1 MSNSSDFLREE
12 YTIDTPENVTF
23 GYEIAGIGSRF
34 IGAVVDSIILVVSL
48 MLLNIILGVVL
59 SVTGDVESLFLGDE
73 NEIGWWSG
81 LVLAIYTL
89 LNFGLIWGYYILFE
103 LLWNGQTP
111 GKRVAKVRVVRMDGN
126 PAGFIEIV
134 VRNLV
139 RIIDFL
145 PGAYGIGLVTMFF
158 NRQARRLGDFAAGTL
173 VIKEQP
179 EVGLESLGRGAG
191 STRPVR
197 IDPVPIG
204 PVPIGGAFDPP
215 GVASAQC
222 PNLHRLSAADIDL
235 VQDALNRYS
244 AGKADGYL
252 LRRLAVAL
260 AAKLEMPDPTQDWR
274 RFLNAIAEAYRQAGQ
289 G

>member
-34 IGAVVDSIILVVSL
+34 IGALVDSIILVVSL

-111 GKRVAKVRVVRMDGN
+111 GKRVAKVRVVRIDGN
-126 PAGFIEIV
+126 PVGFIEIV

-173 VIKEQP
+173 VIKERP
-179 EVGLESLGRGAG
+179 EVGLESLGRSAI
-191 STRPVR
+191 SARPAR
-197 IDPVPIG
+197 LD
-204 PVPIGGAFDPP
+204 
-215 GVASAQC
+215 VASDMPGLASPQF

-260 AAKLEMPDPTQDWR
+260 AVKLEMPDPAQDWR
-274 RFLNAIAEAYRQAGQ
+274 RFLHAIADAYRQAGQ
-289 G
+289 S

>member
-34 IGAVVDSIILVVSL
+34 IGALVDSIILVVSL

-126 PAGFIEIV
+126 PVGFIEIV

-173 VIKEQP
+173 VIKERP
-179 EVGLESLGRGAG
+179 EVGLESLGRRAI
-191 STRPVR
+191 SARPAR
-197 IDPVPIG
+197 LD
-204 PVPIGGAFDPP
+204 
-215 GVASAQC
+215 VASDMPGLASPQF

-260 AAKLEMPDPTQDWR
+260 AAKLEMPDPAQDWR
-274 RFLNAIAEAYRQAGQ
+274 RFLNAIADAYRQAGQ
-289 G
+289 S

>member
-34 IGAVVDSIILVVSL
+34 IGALVDSIILVVSL

-126 PAGFIEIV
+126 PVGFIEIV

-173 VIKEQP
+173 VIKERP
-179 EVGLESLGRGAG
+179 EVGLESLGRRAI
-191 STRPVR
+191 SARPAR
-197 IDPVPIG
+197 LD
-204 PVPIGGAFDPP
+204 
-215 GVASAQC
+215 VASDMPGLASPQF

-244 AGKADGYL
+244 TGKADGYL

-260 AAKLEMPDPTQDWR
+260 AVKLEMPDPAQDWR
-274 RFLNAIAEAYRQAGQ
+274 RFLNAIADAYRQAGQ
-289 G
+289 S

>member
-48 MLLNIILGVVL
+48 MLLNLILGVVL
-59 SVTGDVESLFLGDE
+59 SITGDVENLFLGDE
-73 NEIGWWSG
+73 NEIGWWGG

-173 VIKEQP
+173 VIKERP
-179 EVGLESLGRGAG
+179 EVGLESLGRNAVA
-191 STRPVR
+191 TRPPR
-197 IDPVPIG
+197 ID
-204 PVPIGGAFDPP
+204 
-215 GVASAQC
+215 VASDMPGAASPQF

-260 AAKLEMPDPTQDWR
+260 AIKLEMPDPAQDWR
-274 RFLNAIAEAYRQAGQ
+274 RFLNAIADAYRQAGQ
-289 G
+289 S